1 MVNNR
6 KIETLGV
13 SYLRTFIDKNN
24 YLQTY
29 FDENDKTPLW
39 DGEIHILKA
48 PSEKK
53 IDIVGK
59 VPVQIKATQ
68 QKKKSLKSFLINL
81 SDLELYLKN
90 GGFVLFVVW
99 IDEENN
105 LKEILYKSLPPLT
118 IKNLIRKSTRKGK
131 KGKSQK
137 ISIEIY
143 PLLDNKLYPMLMD
156 FINTSRRQYSFAAS
170 DGITMD
176 KLPKEQNLK
185 FYHYGKSPSDVFDYQ
200 EEHEL
205 FAYMVDTDT
214 GIEIPIE
221 NPIKIVEIAEET
233 DITFT
238 IGSYVFN
245 DVVRR
250 RFPNGEVELHI
261 GAGFKLIADETTRQ
275 FHLNYSRPNF
285 LSQAIKCTKALQEL
299 RSVGYIKLNESN
311 IEFDSHSLAKIED
324 MNLSKH
330 LEGLLQISSFM
341 DKMGVSK
348 EIDLSL
354 FDEESQRNLY
364 FLNKGLVLGEKV
376 SSNYDES
383 KLLHLRVANA
393 HFLTLYQFEKINSG
407 RLVNIFS
414 ETPWCKKS
422 DGVNDEN
429 SEDISIFE
437 VFESNDWLKIDNCD
451 FDAVIASYQRLVNTE
466 FSFSSADET
475 LIRIISASDLS
486 NDEGRREL
494 LLNWAQ
500 QISNWNMVYS
510 KGYER
515 TTINDLQI
523 KIRNRSLNDKEIDT
537 LNEIFSKNITDS
549 EICFGVTVLLK
560 SKFQA
565 DYYWNKFEE
574 ELQERY
580 RDFPIYKLYQEL

>member
-24 YLQTY
+24 YLQSY

-39 DGEIHILKA
+39 DGEIHLLKA

-68 QKKKSLKSFLINL
+68 QKKKILKSFLIGL

-118 IKNLIRKSTRKGK
+118 IKNLIRKSIRKGK
-131 KGKSQK
+131 KGENQK
-137 ISIEIY
+137 ISIAIH
-143 PLLDNKLYPMLMD
+143 PLLENKVYPILID
-156 FINTSRRQYSFAAS
+156 FINTSRRQYSFATS
-170 DGITMD
+170 DGLTMD

-205 FAYMVDTDT
+205 FAYMVDVDT

-221 NPIKIVEIAEET
+221 NPIKIVETAEET

-238 IGSYVFN
+238 IGSYTFN
-245 DVVRR
+245 DVVRH
-250 RFPNGEVELHI
+250 RFPSGNVELHI
-261 GAGFKLIADETTRQ
+261 GSGFKLIADEKTRQ
-275 FHLNYSRPNF
+275 FSLNYSRPNF
-285 LSQAIKCTKALQEL
+285 LNQAIECTKALQEL
-299 RSVGYIKLNESN
+299 QIVGYIKLNEAN
-311 IEFDSHSLAKIED
+311 IEFDKQSLDKIKD
-324 MNLSKH
+324 MNLSEH
-330 LEGLLQISSFM
+330 LNELLQISSFM
-341 DKMGVSK
+341 EKMGVKK

-354 FDEESQRNLY
+354 FDEQSQRNLY
-364 FLNKGLVLGEKV
+364 FLNKGLVLREKV
-376 SSNYDES
+376 SSNYNES

-393 HFLTLYQFEKINSG
+393 HFLTLFQFEKTNSG

-422 DGVNDEN
+422 YGVDDEN
-429 SEDISIFE
+429 AEDISIFE

-451 FDAVIASYQRLVNTE
+451 FDAVVASYQRLVDTE
-466 FSFSSADET
+466 LSYYSADEA

-486 NDEGRREL
+486 NNEGRRKL
-494 LLNWAQ
+494 LLDWAQ
-500 QISNWNMVYS
+500 QLSNWNMVYS

-515 TTINDLQI
+515 ATINDLQI
-523 KIRNRSLNDKEIDT
+523 KIRHRSLNDRENDI
-537 LNEIFSKNITDS
+537 LNEIFTNNIDDS
-549 EICFGVTVLLK
+549 EICFGVTVLLNSK
-560 SKFQA
+560 SQA

-580 RDFPIYKLYQEL
+580 RNFPIYKLYQEL